1 MMKILIAEDEIYAR
15 KSMKKQI
22 MELDFGREFHILEA
36 QNGEQGLALF
46 RQEEPD
52 LVFTDIRMP
61 KMDGLELLRE
71 IKREDPEAKVIMVS
85 AYADFEYAKSAI
97 KFGAEGYLLK
107 PIEDAELE
115 EFLMKFRQ
123 QSTRKKEHA
132 MFSGKDIVTRFI
144 AQSVQE
150 EDAGKDLLAERM
162 FGKVFWKYQVLVLWF
177 AGRKYPDRE
186 EFMLW
191 LHNIYGQ
198 EVWTAFRLIELEK
211 DIWMMVMGADGQSR
225 FRQKRIVQKLPK
237 EGYECYLGIS
247 AECQEPG
254 ELKSALAQ
262 ATAAAENRI
271 YSDEHLLEYRE
282 LAKIKAVKYE
292 MTEEQ
297 KNFLQIALER
307 KCRDR
312 IQSAFSEIFRD
323 MGEKGRI
330 HVDSLEIFLAQAA
343 LMIHQAAG
351 RPIPRLRLIDFA
363 NMEEMKSRLLE
374 TALEYC
380 ACGPEVRSSKGEDI
394 IRGMKEYAQKNYHMD
409 ISVRMLSEKV
419 FFMNAAYLSHLF
431 TEKTGIS
438 YSAYIRR
445 LRVEKARELLERD
458 AYSIT
463 DIASM
468 VGYNDTSQFIR
479 IFKQETGMTPRKF
492 RCQSL
497 KEN

>member
-1 MMKILIAEDEIYAR
+1 MFSTRVALRTER
-15 KSMKKQI
+15 V
-22 MELDFGREFHILEA
+22 
-36 QNGEQGLALF
+36 GEQAKKAL
-46 RQEEPD
+46 RH
-52 LVFTDIRMP
+52 I
-61 KMDGLELLRE
+61 
-71 IKREDPEAKVIMVS
+71 EAFQGV
-85 AYADFEYAKSAI
+85 
-97 KFGAEGYLLK
+97 
-107 PIEDAELE
+107 P
-115 EFLMKFRQ
+115 
-123 QSTRKKEHA
+123 
-132 MFSGKDIVTRFI
+132 
-144 AQSVQE
+144 
-150 EDAGKDLLAERM
+150 
-162 FGKVFWKYQVLVLWF
+162 
-177 AGRKYPDRE
+177 
-186 EFMLW
+186 
-191 LHNIYGQ
+191 
-198 EVWTAFRLIELEK
+198 
-211 DIWMMVMGADGQSR
+211 
-225 FRQKRIVQKLPK
+225 
-237 EGYECYLGIS
+237 C
-247 AECQEPG
+247 
-254 ELKSALAQ
+254 
-262 ATAAAENRI
+262 
-271 YSDEHLLEYRE
+271 SDEHLLEYRE

-307 KCRDR
+307 KSRDR

-409 ISVRMLSEKV
+409 ISVRMLAEKV

-458 AYSIT
+458 AYLRLWWGIT
-463 DIASM
+463 IPPSLY
-468 VGYNDTSQFIR
+468 GYLNRRQ
-479 IFKQETGMTPRKF
+479 G
-492 RCQSL
+492 
-497 KEN
+497 